1 MILGAAPD
9 DTQQCGNGRGGEAKD
24 KQGGQTVKGA
34 LAAAK
39 PPTKRRSKKAST
51 KPLPK
56 GKASLNRPDLSP
68 HALSHPDLSHLALTL
83 HQSAVKNSGVGP
95 PTTIERFNLGGG
107 GGKLPQ
113 LQVTQR
119 ATTSAMQVGAAAAP
133 AGMTVARVGGAA
145 PTGGRVGAAA
155 ASTGVR
161 VGAAAASTGG
171 RVGAAAA
178 STGVRVGGAAAAS
191 TGGRVGAAAAST
203 GGRVGGAA
211 ASTGGRVGGA
221 AASTG
226 GRVGEAAA
234 STGGRVGGAA
244 ASTGGRVGGAA
255 ASTGGRV
262 GGAAA
267 STGGRV
273 GAAAA
278 STGVFRPRGTTT
290 VRTPPPGPTALA
302 AVSTRVAQT
311 QWVSRAEFAALRKEM
326 LQQFESLRAQGVAVP
341 AQGLASQ
348 GSDATTGVPRP
359 PSRSA
364 GQIAL
369 EMVIVDAGD
378 WKVKCRSVITEFFWL
393 NDALHIQMYPSSEE
407 AMAGLST
414 YLSPDTM
421 PHLQLLWK
429 QQCPTTK
436 GAFYTACSNTRC
448 AIGKI
453 LRRLV
458 LTALGREKNKG
469 KVMSLPAELD
479 RPAVYRN
486 DAELVRDNM
495 TDEWGLKWHVD
506 QITQRPFSTKL
517 FAIAM
522 SKAFRR
528 RRVDV
533 TAWKTRMVAFALFS
547 LENPL
552 LEAAGDG
559 KLGTDQRENRRLFE
573 LTCIR
578 VRRWVEHYVN
588 VLGVT
593 HDATTNA
600 WVFENGVRI
609 DASDYPAL
617 LPV

>member
-39 PPTKRRSKKAST
+39 PPTKHRT
-51 KPLPK
+51 
-56 GKASLNRPDLSP
+56 
-68 HALSHPDLSHLALTL
+68 
-83 HQSAVKNSGVGP
+83 VKNSGVGP

-145 PTGGRVGAAA
+145 STGGRVGAAA
-155 ASTGVR
+155 ASTGVKVGAAAASTGGR
-161 VGAAAASTGG
+161 VGAVAASTGVRVGGAAAASTGG

-178 STGVRVGGAAAAS
+178 STGGRVGGAAASTGGRVGAAAAS

-226 GRVGEAAA
+226 GRVGGAAASTGGRVGGVAASTGGRVGGAAASTGGRVGGAAA

-302 AVSTRVAQT
+302 AVSTRVAHT

-348 GSDATTGVPRP
+348 GNDATTGVPRP
-359 PSRSA
+359 PSQSA

-479 RPAVYRN
+479 RLAVYQN

-495 TDEWGLKWHVD
+495 TGELL
-506 QITQRPFSTKL
+506 TL
-517 FAIAM
+517 
-522 SKAFRR
+522 
-528 RRVDV
+528 
-533 TAWKTRMVAFALFS
+533 ALS
-547 LENPL
+547 PPPL
-552 LEAAGDG
+552 S
-559 KLGTDQRENRRLFE
+559 
-573 LTCIR
+573 
-578 VRRWVEHYVN
+578 H
-588 VLGVT
+588 
-593 HDATTNA
+593 
-600 WVFENGVRI
+600 
-609 DASDYPAL
+609 AL
-617 LPV
+617 SPPPLSHALSPPPLSHALSPPPLSHALSPPL